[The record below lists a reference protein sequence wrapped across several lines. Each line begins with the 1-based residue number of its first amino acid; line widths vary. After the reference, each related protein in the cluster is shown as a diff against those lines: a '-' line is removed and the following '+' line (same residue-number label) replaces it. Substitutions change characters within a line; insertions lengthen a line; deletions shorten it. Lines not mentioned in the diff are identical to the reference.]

1 MDGNNNNFSNMRPSG
16 FVCTNCGAPNY
27 AASKKCVNCGK
38 TLTKPESVMSILSI
52 VFTLLCCTY
61 LIGTILA
68 IVDLLTSKNGADG
81 KGHVC
86 SWISVVLGAIMIF
99 MGITTNLLGIG
110 LGSFSSNIKHPD
122 ASAVGTI
129 EDVEE
134 SSNDILDSVQRI
146 GVGETFTT
154 GDVTYYVK
162 SADLN
167 YKLDSGE
174 NWLIDVPDDCKCI
187 KVTFSVT
194 NNSDE
199 EIYVSVGQFDCYADN
214 VKYDNEFFG
223 GGNYNDN
230 IAPGRTA
237 EVEGVWVIPKNAS
250 SIEIEYNPTLR
261 DVERVIV
268 VLK

>member
-1 MDGNNNNFSNMRPSG
+1 MDGNNNNFSNVRHSG
-16 FVCTNCGAPNY
+16 IVCPNCGAPNY
-27 AASKKCVNCGK
+27 AAAKKCVNCGK
-38 TLTKPESVMSILSI
+38 TLTKSESIMSILSI
-52 VFTLLCCTY
+52 IFTLLCCTF

-68 IVDLLTSKNGADG
+68 VVDLITSKNGADG

-86 SWISVVLGAIMIF
+86 SWISVVLGAILILMCL
-99 MGITTNLLGIG
+99 TTNLLGVG
-110 LGSFSSNIKHPD
+110 LSSISNNTKHS
-122 ASAVGTI
+122 AESAVGTI
-129 EDVEE
+129 EDVED
-134 SSNDILDSVQRI
+134 SSSDILDSVQTI
-146 GVGETFTT
+146 KVGETFTT

-174 NWLIDVPDDCKCI
+174 NLFIDVPSDCKCI

-194 NNSDE
+194 NNSDD

-237 EVEGVWVIPKNAS
+237 EVEGVWVIPKNSS
-250 SIEIEYNPTLR
+250 SIEMEYNPTLR
-261 DVERVIV
+261 DVERVII